1 MVTAKQFLDHVLPRN
16 GWRVALIME
25 ASPSDGKRPRII
37 RQQALPDNQQL
48 ADYLLGWDST
58 GFATYHAC
66 ASFRNETGVWNAKKK
81 KFQIRCHDNAL
92 ATRSLWLDV
101 DAGPGK
107 PYPNRFDAAER
118 ARDFVRNSGLPWP
131 VFVSSGNGLHL
142 YWPLLSDV
150 EPERWVALARGLRR
164 LAAHHAFHT
173 DPVRTADI
181 SSILRT
187 PGTTNRKGAE
197 VRPVLCERL
206 DGPYRIEDFKSLEQ
220 GSQLGYDAPRSQP
233 RPSIP
238 IAEAPRHLQR
248 NTPARISEASAAIGA
263 FSPTSSNQIA
273 DCCEQVAQLRNR
285 SVRREPVF
293 HAILGVLAFASDGA
307 EQAHRW
313 SEGDPA
319 YSYEDMQARID
330 RKKELSGATT
340 CEHFHGLEPAICNRC
355 LHFGKIKS
363 PIVLGYEHGSTNGE
377 ATEAVPASASGGP
390 APDTRGI
397 AATRPSYSDEP
408 PTSATLPKLPDHFGW
423 GKDLSLNFLL
433 EQPDGQPIDQKISQ
447 DPIFLADV
455 ASAEKAGDYNFV
467 FRQFLPTGWKT
478 VTIPAATFIG
488 PTGKSE
494 MARLGANIHR
504 YEPFVAYTREAWD
517 EFRRNRKDTVR
528 YDQYGWKDG
537 TGAFLY
543 GAALYTPAATI
554 NVSGSKEVQT
564 RNQWIGPG
572 CNAKTDPTVG
582 LTRWRNAAGKL
593 FQSGCEAQSVCLL
606 ASFAAPLMRFQSA
619 DEGGA
624 IVSLVTRLS
633 GTGKTTALAA
643 AASVWGDRHGL
654 SLTNDDNRV
663 AKFLTLAALGN
674 LPVVY
679 DEIQTSDPMVVREF
693 VINFTNGRD
702 KQRGDRSGQHVLHSG
717 TWQTILITA
726 SNASLQ
732 ETLAHTSKAD
742 APAKRVLE
750 MSFEMP
756 AEASTTIGDKL
767 KNELIK
773 NAGFAGEAYIKYL
786 VKPTTIEWLIPFLA
800 DKAEEVQKLCN
811 LRHEHRFWTRTI
823 SAIIVAGVIVHKLD
837 LVAFDPDRI
846 AKWMINKFMVNEDQ
860 TNADYDTEKGALN
873 DLAKFIAHEQ
883 TNFMVMA
890 QEAKGNIMHPQYQP
904 RGRISGTFYNN
915 TRTLIVSEQVM
926 MDYALKEE
934 IPFKETIATLKQL
947 GVVTSSSKRDL
958 TVGTLLPGAPIRTI
972 VINMGHELM
981 GNRPVMGLK
990 PDDDPSNVTPM
1001 RRG

>member
-16 GWRVALIME
+16 GWRVAVIME
-25 ASPSDGKRPRII
+25 ASPSDGKKPRII

-66 ASFRNETGVWNAKKK
+66 ASFRDEAGAWNEKTK
-81 KFQIRCHDNAL
+81 RPHLRSHDNAL
-92 ATRSLWLDV
+92 AARSLWLDV

-107 PYPNRFDAAER
+107 PYPTRFDAAER
-118 ARDFVRNSGLPWP
+118 ARDFVRNAGLPWP

-197 VRPVLCERL
+197 ARPVVCEQL

-238 IAEAPRHLQR
+238 AIEAPRHLQR
-248 NTPARISEASAAIGA
+248 NTPARISEASNSIGA
-263 FSPTSSNQIA
+263 FAPTSSNQIA

-313 SEGDPA
+313 SEGDPEYA
-319 YSYEDMQARID
+319 YEDMQARIE

-355 LHFGKIKS
+355 PHYGKIKS
-363 PIVLGYEHGSTNGE
+363 PIVLGYAPTAE
-377 ATEAVPASASGGP
+377 AQGTTPTVSQPIARSSDVATSSLDDSSPTIAS
-390 APDTRGI
+390 
-397 AATRPSYSDEP
+397 
-408 PTSATLPKLPDHFGW
+408 LPKLPKHFEW
-423 GKDLSLNFLL
+423 GKDLSLNFVT
-433 EQPDGQPIDQKISQ
+433 EHPDGTPNPSKISQ

-467 FRQFLPTGWKT
+467 FRQFFTITGWKT
-478 VTIPAATFIG
+478 ITIAAVTFIG
-488 PTGKSE
+488 PGGKAE
-494 MARLGANIHR
+494 MARLGANIHH
-504 YEPFVAYTREAWD
+504 YEPFVLYVREAWD

-528 YDQYGWKDG
+528 YDQYGWKDD
-537 TGAFLY
+537 AFLY
-543 GAALYTPAATI
+543 GATLYTPAGNVA
-554 NVSGSKEVQT
+554 VSGSKEIHT

-572 CNAKTDPTVG
+572 CNAKADPTVG
-582 LTRWRNAAGKL
+582 LTRWSKSASKL
-593 FQSGCEAQSVCLL
+593 FSRGCEAQSVCLL

-624 IVSLVTRLS
+624 IVSVVTRLS

-679 DEIQTSDPMVVREF
+679 DEIQTHDPLVVREF

-717 TWQTILITA
+717 TWQTILISA
-726 SNASLQ
+726 SNSSLQ

-750 MSFEMP
+750 MPFETP
-756 AEASTTIGDKL
+756 AELSTTIGDHL

-773 NAGFAGEAYIKYL
+773 NAGFAGKAYIEYL
-786 VKPTTIEWLIPFLA
+786 VKPTTVEWLKKELPA
-800 DKAEEVQKLCN
+800 KAEEVQKLCN

-823 SAIIVAGVIVHKLD
+823 SAIIVAGVIVDQLG

-846 AKWMINKFMVNEDQ
+846 AQWLINQFTVNESQFDVEY
-860 TNADYDTEKGALN
+860 TKEKGAVDELAEF
-873 DLAKFIAHEQ
+873 LAKEQ

-915 TRTLIVSEQVM
+915 TRTLVISEQVL
-926 MDYALKEE
+926 MDYCIKEE
-934 IPFKETIATLKQL
+934 KPFNQWIADLKRI
-947 GVVTSSSKRDL
+947 GVVTSTSRRDL
-958 TVGTLLPGAPIRTI
+958 AAGTLMPGAPIRVI
-972 VINMGHELM
+972 VVNMGHEMM
-981 GNRPVMGLK
+981 GGRMAIGLK